1 MRIEFEVKVSD
12 SAKERGPMINT
23 AIFKTPKGE
32 ELVIDRCSTEWWTN
46 EDGAF
51 MLWRQCYIWDGLN
64 ENFLEENDSR
74 IKDVEFQYF
83 EIEDEAPI
91 DYEVE
96 VVNVYF

>member
-32 ELVIDRCSTEWWTN
+32 TIVVDRCTTEWQFDT
-46 EDGAF
+46 DHPF
-51 MLWRQCYIWDGLN
+51 MLWRQCYIWDGIK
-64 ENFLEENDSR
+64 ENFLKENDTR
-74 IKDVEFQYF
+74 LKEAVFECF
-83 EIEDEAPI
+83 EIEDEAPA

-96 VVNVYF
+96 AVAVHF